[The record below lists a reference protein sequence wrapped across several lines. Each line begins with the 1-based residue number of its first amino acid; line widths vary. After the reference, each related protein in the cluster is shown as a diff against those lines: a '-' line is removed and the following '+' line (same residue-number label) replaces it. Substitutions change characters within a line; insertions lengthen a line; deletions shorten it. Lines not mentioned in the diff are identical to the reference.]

1 MLLKWI
7 EIVIV
12 AACCAVGA
20 RHYIHMLQLESYQLP
35 GYKRYLNRNFER
47 IMRSTVLIG
56 VIFTIL
62 DYVMPAILT
71 PMTAGIPEKRGTI
84 ATIIVMAL
92 FAAVCGLLM
101 LKAKHTPAKK
111 PLVMTKRARRLYAAL
126 CLLTLIAC
134 TIISFVTLPPY
145 LVYAVVAYLVLA
157 AEFVEEP
164 IEKAINA
171 GFFKSAQ
178 QKLNERDDLIK
189 IGITGSYGKT
199 STKFALRDI
208 LSVKFNVLATPSSF
222 NTPMGVSSIVNN
234 ELKRS
239 HQVFIAEMGARHV
252 GDIKE
257 LVELVHPRYALLTS
271 IGPQHMDTFGSINNI
286 VNTKNE
292 IMEGLPEDGVGFFAS
307 DGEFCD
313 RLFVKCERE
322 KYRTAYDPNRK
333 PHMLIGEVQVDNQG
347 SRFTLTCSDGT
358 SARCR
363 SKLLGRH
370 NIQNIA
376 LAASCARR
384 LGMTMEE
391 IARGIRRIEPVE
403 HRLQLIPGP
412 ITVIDDAFNSNP
424 SGSAEALNVLSG
436 FTSGRR
442 IIVTPGMVEQGDKE
456 DDINYAFGAQM
467 RGRVDY
473 AILVGPK
480 HTAPIRTGMVDS
492 GFDEEHI
499 ITVTDL
505 TEATS
510 ELHKLGRPGDVVL
523 FENDLPDNYNE

>member
-1 MLLKWI
+1 MVLKWI
-7 EIVIV
+7 EIVFV
-12 AACCAVGA
+12 AACCSVGA

-35 GYKRYLNRNFER
+35 GYKRWLTRNFDK

-56 VIFTIL
+56 VLFTAL
-62 DYVMPAILT
+62 GYVMPVLINPLT
-71 PMTAGIPEKRGTI
+71 SGIPEHRGTI
-84 ATIIVMAL
+84 ASIIVMVL
-92 FAAVCGLLM
+92 FAALNAVM
-101 LKAKHTPAKK
+101 FVRAKNAPAKK
-111 PLVMTKRARRLYAAL
+111 PLVMTKRAKRLYAAL
-126 CLLTLIAC
+126 CILTLVACAVIA
-134 TIISFVTLPPY
+134 SATLPPY
-145 LVYAVVAYLVLA
+145 IVYAVIAYLVYA
-157 AEFVEEP
+157 AEFIEEP
-164 IEKAINA
+164 VEKHINA

-208 LSVKFNVLATPSSF
+208 LSVRYNVLATPSSF

-234 ELKRS
+234 QLQRS

-257 LVELVHPRYALLTS
+257 MVELVHPKYAMLTS
-271 IGPQHMDTFGSINNI
+271 IGPQHLETFGSINNI

-292 IMEGLPEDGVGFFAS
+292 IMEGLPADGVGFFAS

-313 RLFVKCERE
+313 RLFMKCDKE
-322 KYRTAYDPNRK
+322 KYRIAYDPNRK
-333 PHMLIGEVQVDNQG
+333 PHMLISDVQVDTQG
-347 SRFTLTCSDGT
+347 SKFTLTCSDGT
-358 SARCR
+358 YTRCHTR
-363 SKLLGRH
+363 QLGRH

-376 LAASCARR
+376 LAASVARR
-384 LGMTMEE
+384 LGLTMEE

-403 HRLQLIPGP
+403 HRLQLIPGQ

-436 FTSGRR
+436 FSGRR
-442 IIVTPGMVEQGDKE
+442 IIVTPGMVEQGEHEDKL
-456 DDINYAFGAQM
+456 NYAFGAQM
-467 RGRVDY
+467 PGKVDY

-480 HTAPIRTGMVDS
+480 HTQPIRSGMIEA
-492 GFDEEHI
+492 GFDEAHI
-499 ITVTDL
+499 FTVSDL
-505 TEATS
+505 TEATA
-510 ELHKLGRPGDVVL
+510 ELRKLGRPGDVVL

>member
-1 MLLKWI
+1 MILKWI

-35 GYKRYLNRNFER
+35 GYQRYLSRNFEK

-56 VIFTIL
+56 VLFTVL
-62 DYVMPAILT
+62 DYVMPVILI
-71 PMTAGIPEKRGTI
+71 PFTAGIPEHRGMI
-84 ATIIVMAL
+84 ATIIVMLL
-92 FAAVCGLLM
+92 FAAVCALLM
-101 LKAKHTPAKK
+101 VKAMHAPAKK
-111 PLVMTKRARRLYAAL
+111 PLVMTKRAKRLYAAL
-126 CLLTLIAC
+126 CILTVIAC
-134 TIISFVTLPPY
+134 TVVSFITLPPY
-145 LVYAVVAYLVLA
+145 LVYALIAYLVYA
-157 AEFVEEP
+157 AEFIEEP
-164 IEKAINA
+164 VEKRINA

-178 QKLNERDDLIK
+178 HKLDERDDLIK

-257 LVELVHPRYALLTS
+257 MVELVHPKYAMLTS
-271 IGPQHMDTFGSINNI
+271 IGPQHLETFGSINNI

-313 RLFVKCERE
+313 RLFMKCDKE
-322 KYRTAYDPNRK
+322 KYRIAYDANRK
-333 PHMLIGEVQVDNQG
+333 PHMLISDVEVDTQG
-347 SRFTLTCSDGT
+347 SKFVLTCSDGT
-358 SARCR
+358 YTRCHTR
-363 SKLLGRH
+363 LLGKH

-376 LAASCARR
+376 LAASVARR
-384 LGMTMEE
+384 LGLTMEE

-403 HRLQLIPGP
+403 HRLQLIPGQ

-436 FTSGRR
+436 FKGRR
-442 IIVTPGMVEQGDKE
+442 IIVTPGMVEQGEHEDKL
-456 DDINYAFGAQM
+456 NYAFGAQM
-467 RGRVDY
+467 PGKVDY

-480 HTAPIRTGMVDS
+480 HTQPIKNGMVEA

-499 ITVTDL
+499 FTVSNL

-510 ELHKLGRPGDVVL
+510 ELRKLGRPGDVVL

>member
-1 MLLKWI
+1 MILKLI

-35 GYKRYLNRNFER
+35 GYKRYLGRNTER

-56 VIFTIL
+56 VIFTVL
-62 DYVMPAILT
+62 DYVMPLILQPLT
-71 PMTAGIPEKRGTI
+71 SGIPEKRGDI
-84 ATIIVMAL
+84 ATVVMMVA
-92 FAAVCGLLM
+92 FAVTCVVLTVRAM
-101 LKAKHTPAKK
+101 HMPAKK
-111 PLVMTKRARRLYAAL
+111 PLVMTKRAKRLYAAL
-126 CLLTLIAC
+126 CLLTLISCA
-134 TIISFVTLPPY
+134 IISFITLPSY
-145 LVYAVVAYLVLA
+145 LVYAVIAYLVMA
-157 AEFVEEP
+157 AEYIEEP
-164 IEKAINA
+164 VERFINA
-171 GFFKSAQ
+171 GYFKSAQ
-178 QKLNERDDLIK
+178 QKLRERDDLIK

-208 LSVKFNVLATPSSF
+208 LSVKYNVLATPSSF

-257 LVELVHPRYALLTS
+257 LVELVHPKYALLTS

-333 PHMLIGEVQVDNQG
+333 PHMLISDVQVDTEG
-347 SRFTLTCSDGT
+347 SRFTLTCSDGAYT
-358 SARCR
+358 RCHT
-363 SKLLGRH
+363 KLLGKH

-376 LAASCARR
+376 LAASVARR
-384 LGMTMEE
+384 LGLTMEE

-403 HRLQLIPGP
+403 HRLQLIPGQ

-436 FTSGRR
+436 FTGRR

-456 DDINYAFGAQM
+456 DSINYAFGAQM
-467 RGRVDY
+467 VGKADY
-473 AILVGPK
+473 AILVGPR
-480 HTAPIRTGMVDS
+480 HTQPIRQGMLEA

-499 ITVTDL
+499 FTVTDL
-505 TEATS
+505 NEATA
-510 ELHKLGRPGDVVL
+510 ELRKLGRPGDVVL

>member
-35 GYKRYLNRNFER
+35 GYRRCLKRNAEKV
-47 IMRSTVLIG
+47 IRSTVLVG
-56 VIFTIL
+56 VLFTLL
-62 DYVMPAILT
+62 DYAVPALLI
-71 PMTAGIPEKRGTI
+71 PMTSGIPEKRGDI
-84 ATIIVMAL
+84 ATVIVMAL
-92 FAAVCGLLM
+92 FAVVCALLM
-101 LKAKHTPAKK
+101 VRAMHAPAKK
-111 PLVMTKRARRLYAAL
+111 PLVFTKRVRRLYAAL
-126 CLLTLIAC
+126 CIILLAAC
-134 TIISFVTLPPY
+134 ALFSWITLPPY
-145 LVYAVVAYLVLA
+145 IVYALVSYMVLA
-157 AEFVEEP
+157 AEFIEEP
-164 IEKAINA
+164 IEKFINA
-171 GFFKSAQ
+171 GFFRSAQ

-208 LSVKFNVLATPSSF
+208 LSVKYNVLATPSSF

-257 LVELVHPRYALLTS
+257 MVELVHPKYALLTS

-313 RLFVKCERE
+313 RLYMKFEGE
-322 KYRTAYDPNRK
+322 KYRIGYDANRK
-333 PHMLIGEVQVDNQG
+333 PHMLISDVQVDTEG
-347 SRFTLTCSDGT
+347 SRFLLTCSDGAYT
-358 SARCR
+358 RVHTR
-363 SKLLGRH
+363 LLGRH

-376 LAASCARR
+376 LAASVARR
-384 LGMTMEE
+384 LGLTMEE

-403 HRLQLIPGP
+403 HRLQLIPGQ

-424 SGSAEALNVLSG
+424 SGSAEALNVISG
-436 FTSGRR
+436 FRGRR
-442 IIVTPGMVEQGDKE
+442 IIVTPGMVEQGANE
-456 DDINYAFGAQM
+456 DNINYAFGAQM
-467 RGRVDY
+467 PGKVDY

-480 HTAPIRTGMVDS
+480 HTAPIRTGMIEA

-499 ITVTDL
+499 FTVSDL
-505 TEATS
+505 TEATT
-510 ELHKLGRPGDVVL
+510 ELRKLGRPGDVVL